1 MIVCFIHLEAA
12 LWNYNWKKSTESIC
26 ALSAKAF
33 RLKAA
38 PGNTFLKAHI
48 DRLSSEHGYTD
59 YMAL

>member
-12 LWNYNWKKSTESIC
+12 LWNYNWKTTESIC